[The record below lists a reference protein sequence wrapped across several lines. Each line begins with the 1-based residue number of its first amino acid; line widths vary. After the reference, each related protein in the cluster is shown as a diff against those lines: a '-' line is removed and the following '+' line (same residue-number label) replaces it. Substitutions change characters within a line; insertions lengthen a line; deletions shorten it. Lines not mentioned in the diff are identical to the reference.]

1 MPIEGRPS
9 GWKLE
14 LRGPQKARTQEGLLV
29 FEQGSGSPL
38 EQPRG
43 TSVGEA
49 EGRHSFLGWGSQA
62 SLDRLWVWR
71 LNAHHPT
78 SGNPKPRG

>member
-1 MPIEGRPS
+1 MPRRETIC
-9 GWKLE
+9 WKLE

-43 TSVGEA
+43 TSICRWSRGEVLLSEMGILSKLGLPVGVEA
-49 EGRHSFLGWGSQA
+49 ECTPPNFWES
-62 SLDRLWVWR
+62 
-71 LNAHHPT
+71 
-78 SGNPKPRG
+78 